1 MTQLNYQEIIALSE
15 DPNMTFEDVGGRPP
29 TAEELGELGEL
40 GELAAAVFLQCSLEE
55 RIEVTLSLPAYVSA
69 RHLAPLSDQERADIL
84 PRLPGELAE
93 EIGSL
98 LLSRVS

>member
-15 DPNMTFEDVGGRPP
+15 DPNVTFEDVGGRPP
-29 TAEELGELGEL
+29 TAEELGELGQ
-40 GELAAAVFLQCSLEE
+40 LAAAVFLQCSLEE

-84 PRLPGELAE
+84 SRLPVELAE